1 MSLFTS
7 KLKIS
12 PIIKAGLV
20 SVVGLA
26 GLLPVTLYAAVDH
39 SSDGT
44 APAVLEISAKQQ
56 EALGLKF
63 DLPKPLNQIFGA
75 QWPARIATPAEYV
88 QAFSLPVDVMVE
100 ELYVA
105 NGQIVEKGQK
115 IARLDSRQLR
125 LWANEL
131 LVADEKHKQCQREL
145 DLLTQRLELGLS
157 KQNEVV
163 QKQSDCRI
171 FFRRLDSAVASL
183 HHAGWDTNRIQQLR
197 SDGSLEEKLE
207 TSAAVKGVI
216 AEMNITPGQHL
227 EAGITLYELWPQSQ
241 LQVQANL
248 PDSLAAELSLNTKAL
263 VSPRTEGEPFFATVS
278 RISDQVDAFNRRSV
292 WLEIADNKVN
302 SGAAFYVRF
311 SQQSVQK
318 DGRLTWSVPTKAVV
332 REANNDWVFVQTAG
346 SDSIHVYPVNVLGM
360 IDGELQI
367 AADLPVNSRIAVT
380 AAAALK
386 GIWLGMGGE

>member
-1 MSLFTS
+1 MSLS
-7 KLKIS
+7 IPKPKIS
-12 PIIKAGLV
+12 SIIKAGLV
-20 SVVGLA
+20 SVVGVA
-26 GLLPVTLYAAVDH
+26 GLFPVTLYAEDH
-39 SSDGT
+39 GSDDA

-56 EALGLKF
+56 ATLGLQF
-63 DLPKPLNQIFGA
+63 DLPKLQHQSFGA
-75 QWPARIATPAEYV
+75 QWPARIATPAEHV

-100 ELYVA
+100 QLYVA
-105 NGQIVEKGQK
+105 NGQTVEKGQK

-145 DLLTQRLELGLS
+145 DLLTQRLDLGLS
-157 KQNEVV
+157 KQNEVI

-171 FFRRLDSAVASL
+171 LFRRLDSAVASL
-183 HHAGWDTNRIQQLR
+183 RHAGWDADRIQQLR
-197 SDGSLEEKLE
+197 AGGFLEENLE
-207 TSAAVKGVI
+207 TLAAVKGVI

-227 EAGITLYELWPQSQ
+227 EAGITLYELWPQAQ
-241 LQVQANL
+241 LQVQVSL
-248 PDSLAAELSLNTKAL
+248 PDALAAELALNAKAL
-263 VSPRTEGEPFFATVS
+263 VSPRTEGEAFVATVT

-292 WLEIADNKVN
+292 WLDISGNTVN

-311 SQQSVQK
+311 SQQSAQK
-318 DGRLTWSVPTKAVV
+318 DGRSTWSVPTKAVV
-332 REANNDWVFVQTAG
+332 REANNDWVFVQVAG

-367 AADLPVNSRIAVT
+367 AADLPINSRIAVT
-380 AAAALK
+380 ATAALK